1 MNSCAMPA
9 GLRAARRRRAADVQ
23 HALHTACIDLVAR
36 HSSKPN
42 RKFIIEMT
50 SAIARVGTVVV
61 RDCARVLS
69 EVCKA
74 AGTVEKR
81 LSAHLQ
87 DPALWHM
94 INFVI
99 LNRASPAIQV
109 YTPIAIDPTDS
120 QRRHAVATPGVEGNY
135 DGSAGAAGRGYT
147 HLCAAAIHLADNGR
161 QRQLVPLLQD
171 TFGLEHE
178 TAIHADAHADNAWAD
193 STFQHYQKMIKN
205 LSETLGGPIGIDV
218 MDRGMDDKK
227 CFGCELDHRR
237 WFVIRL
243 CDTRRYVRYGT
254 MRVYPQHFYATT
266 TARPVRCLAYD
277 KRRRQWRKKTHYID
291 WVRVGVEV
299 QHLDGRVEE
308 VLLTLLIVKDRK
320 QRRRMLLLTN
330 LTPDDEGGPDY
341 NPLAFATM
349 LFQAYLARWGIETCF
364 DLLKNE
370 IEVETIRARTYVAAQ
385 NLFALA
391 WLTLSLLCQLHAL
404 AEPLCQAV
412 LALYQRLHRF
422 TVAYY
427 LYHRWCAALAWLWTV
442 APIAFSLH

>member
-1 MNSCAMPA
+1 MHSCAMPA
-9 GLRAARRRRAADVQ
+9 GLRGARRRRAADVQ
-23 HALHTACIDLVAR
+23 QALHTACTNLLAR
-36 HSSKPN
+36 RSSRPTC
-42 RKFIIEMT
+42 KFIIEMT

-61 RDCARVLS
+61 RDCARVLG

-87 DPALWHM
+87 DPALWRM
-94 INFVI
+94 INVAM
-99 LNRASPAIQV
+99 LDQAAPEIQV
-109 YTPIAIDPTDS
+109 YTPIAIDLTDS
-120 QRRHAVATPGVEGNY
+120 QRRHAFATPGVEGNY
-135 DGSAGAAGRGYT
+135 DGSAGVPGRGYT

-161 QRQLVPLLQD
+161 QRQLAPLLQD

-178 TAIHADAHADNAWAD
+178 TAAHAAAHADNAWAD
-193 STFQHYQKMIKN
+193 SSFQHYQQMIKC

-237 WFVIRL
+237 WFIIRV
-243 CDTRRYVRYGT
+243 CNTRRHVRYET
-254 MRVYPQHFYATT
+254 MRVHPEYFYATT
-266 TARPVRCLAYD
+266 TARPVRCHVYD
-277 KRRRQWRKKTHYID
+277 KRRRQWRKKIYRID

-308 VLLTLLIVKDRK
+308 VLLTLLMVKDRK

-330 LTPDDEGGPDY
+330 LTPDDEAGPGY
-341 NPLAFATM
+341 NPLVFATM

-370 IEVETIRARTYVAAQ
+370 IEVETIRARTYAAAQ

-391 WLTLSLLCQLHAL
+391 WLTLALLCQLHAL

-422 TVAYY
+422 TVAHY

-442 APIAFSLH
+442 APIACSLH